1 MMCESKSK
9 EDNQFPV
16 SAK

>member
-1 MMCESKSK
+1 MCESKSK